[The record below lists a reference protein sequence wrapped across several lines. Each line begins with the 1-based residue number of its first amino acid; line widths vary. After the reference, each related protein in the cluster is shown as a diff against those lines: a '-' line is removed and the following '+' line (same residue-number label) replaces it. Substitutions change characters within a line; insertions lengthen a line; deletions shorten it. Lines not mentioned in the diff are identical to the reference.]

1 MIKKQIKELKISR
14 AQTRR
19 IPLEALAAFKY
30 SAHSVPKATNFFI
43 SACQGKRPREYKD
56 HTTKHK
62 EEQSLTSSGEL
73 VESWT
78 SRETSA
84 SFDFFDR
91 LVLRATGTFLIEVL
105 GAFGDFTTGSAS
117 CTEGSPTVIFLAEG
131 VMAASLFGSS
141 LSLRKQEETDFIQPK
156 RKKASTTKS

>member
-1 MIKKQIKELKISR
+1 
-14 AQTRR
+14 
-19 IPLEALAAFKY
+19 LEALAAFKY
-30 SAHSVPKATNFFI
+30 SAHSAPKATNFFI

-56 HTTKHK
+56 HTKKRK
-62 EEQSLTSSGEL
+62 EGQSLTPSGEL

-105 GAFGDFTTGSAS
+105 GAFGDFTAGSAS
-117 CTEGSPTVIFLAEG
+117 CIKGSPTVIFSAEG

-156 RKKASTTKS
+156 RKKEVQQSRKVQ